1 MSYIELEN
9 VSKKYKELEVLKD
22 ISLKIPK
29 GSITTFEGVN
39 GSGKTLLLKAIL
51 GLIRTSGTI
60 KVNHQIVN
68 VEDKYPVMAGIL
80 IENPSI
86 LPFLSGFQNMK
97 LLAELI
103 PNFNHDEI
111 NQLLAQFGLLQA
123 KDQQTKKYSLGMKQ
137 KLGIA
142 QAFIGYPPLIVLDE
156 PTNALDEE
164 SLANLITFIK
174 QVNQEKQTTFLI
186 ASHDKAF
193 IKSLSTN
200 RVKVKEGHTYEEMY

>member
-80 IENPSI
+80 N
-86 LPFLSGFQNMK
+86 
-97 LLAELI
+97 
-103 PNFNHDEI
+103 
-111 NQLLAQFGLLQA
+111 
-123 KDQQTKKYSLGMKQ
+123 
-137 KLGIA
+137 
-142 QAFIGYPPLIVLDE
+142 
-156 PTNALDEE
+156 
-164 SLANLITFIK
+164 
-174 QVNQEKQTTFLI
+174 
-186 ASHDKAF
+186 
-193 IKSLSTN
+193 
-200 RVKVKEGHTYEEMY
+200 